1 MRKTNDNKIDM
12 ETGQHVPKEK
22 AERER
27 IRRCVWEYAVG
38 HPLVPPLSID
48 ELSFH
53 ADRIITSRNIKP
65 HYRDFTTVLVGN
77 AVWRSILASIPYNR
91 RVLLLPQCLRNKDL
105 CPAHMDEFG
114 LLCEQCGQCPTGDFQ
129 EEAEKLGYVV
139 LIAEGTTVVTKLLE
153 TGQVEAVV
161 GVSCLSTLERSFP
174 YMAAA
179 AIPGIAIPL
188 YRNSCNNTLA
198 DLDWIRESLRLAS
211 NKKWDGRIDLDRLRS
226 QVSTWFERDSLST
239 LLELNSTRTERIACD
254 WMAKGGKRW
263 RPFLAA
269 AVFKAVK
276 GVDQHIPKTMKKLA
290 IAVECFHKAS
300 LVHDDIEDDDEFR
313 YDLPTLHKT
322 HGVPIALNIGDLL
335 VGEGYRLIAE
345 CEATNEQKARMLTAA
360 SQGHR
365 ELCLGQGEE
374 LGWMSHPVP
383 LSSQKVL
390 EIFRRKT
397 SPAFEVALTLGAICG
412 GASEEICRVLK
423 EFSKSLGIAYQIR
436 DDIEDFQ
443 KKGLDNDIK
452 AMRPSLLVALALE
465 NQSSTF
471 TIRPG
476 FNLMWQPEFR
486 AEIEETIRETVNE
499 LQLEEEA
506 WQLFEYYKSEAIE
519 SLRPLQNHQLKSLL
533 YRIVHKVLGS
543 RPSFPVQ
550 KSITPKRM
558 KVKNR
563 VTTPEAVLFPGK
575 KRSISIHAI

>member
-1 MRKTNDNKIDM
+1 
-12 ETGQHVPKEK
+12 
-22 AERER
+22 
-27 IRRCVWEYAVG
+27 
-38 HPLVPPLSID
+38 
-48 ELSFH
+48 
-53 ADRIITSRNIKP
+53 
-65 HYRDFTTVLVGN
+65 
-77 AVWRSILASIPYNR
+77 
-91 RVLLLPQCLRNKDL
+91 
-105 CPAHMDEFG
+105 MDEFG

-153 TGQVEAVV
+153 TGQVEAII
-161 GVSCLSTLERSFP
+161 GVSCLSSLERSFP

-188 YRNSCNNTLA
+188 YRDGCNNTRA
-198 DLDWIRESLRLAS
+198 DLDWIQDSIRLAS
-211 NKKWDGRIDLDRLRS
+211 NKKWDGRIDLDQLRS
-226 QVSTWFERDSLST
+226 HVSSWFERDSLSAF
-239 LLELNSTRTERIACD
+239 LELNRTRTERIACD

-263 RPFLAA
+263 RPFLAT

-276 GVDQHIPKTMKKLA
+276 GVDQHIPGTMKKLA

-300 LVHDDIEDDDEFR
+300 LIHDDIEDDDESR
-313 YDLPTLHKT
+313 YDMPTLHKT
-322 HGVPIALNIGDLL
+322 HGVSIALNIGDLL
-335 VGEGYRLIAE
+335 IGEGYRLIAE
-345 CEATNEQKARMLTAA
+345 CKTPNEQKSRMLTAA

-374 LGWMSHPVP
+374 LGWMSRPVP

-397 SPAFEVALTLGAICG
+397 SPAFEVALILGAICG
-412 GASEEICRVLK
+412 GANEEICRVLK
-423 EFSKSLGIAYQIR
+423 KFSKSLGIAYQIR

-471 TIRPG
+471 TIRPE
-476 FNLMWQPEFR
+476 FNLMWESESR
-486 AEIEETIRETVNE
+486 AEIEETIRETISE
-499 LQLEEEA
+499 LHLEEEA

-519 SLRPLQNHQLKSLL
+519 SLRPLRNHQLKSLL

-543 RPSFPVQ
+543 LPPLPVQ
-550 KSITPKRM
+550 KSIIPNRLKI
-558 KVKNR
+558 KNR
-563 VTTPEAVLFPGK
+563 VTPTEAVLFPRE
-575 KRSISIHAI
+575 KRSVSIHAV